1 MKHTRLDAKTKVLIT
16 CVCINLTADRT
27 LENWVGRSKADSVE
41 QPRKSQSAHVA
52 RMVGTNIAGQKKP
65 FEMVRHS
72 QPYGT
77 VCGESGLFFIGY
89 AASPASFEFML
100 DRMVG
105 CDKDCL
111 CDDIMRVAGCVSGNY
126 WYFPSQE
133 KLKSFL

>member
-1 MKHTRLDAKTKVLIT
+1 M
-16 CVCINLTADRT
+16 
-27 LENWVGRSKADSVE
+27 GRSRPDSIE
-41 QPRKSQSAHVA
+41 QQKKNASAHVA
-52 RMVGTNIAGQKKP
+52 RMVGTPIAGQKKP

-89 AASPASFEFML
+89 AASPANFEYFL

-111 CDDIMRVAGCVSGNY
+111 CDDIMRLTECVTGNY

-133 KLKSFL
+133 KLKKLA

>member
-1 MKHTRLDAKTKVLIT
+1 MTTQVIIT
-16 CVCINLTADRT
+16 YSHNTDRT
-27 LENWVGRSKADSVE
+27 LESWVGRSKEDSIE
-41 QPRKSQSAHVA
+41 LSRKSPSAHVA
-52 RMVGTNIAGQKKP
+52 RMVGTNVSGQKKP

-89 AASPASFEFML
+89 AASSANIEFML

-105 CDKDCL
+105 CDKDGL
-111 CDDIMRVAGCVSGNY
+111 CDDVMRVTRCVSGTY

-133 KLKSFL
+133 QLKTFL

>member
-1 MKHTRLDAKTKVLIT
+1 MHTSFRAIDAYVAVLS
-16 CVCINLTADRT
+16 CIDRT
-27 LENWVGRSKADSVE
+27 LENWVGRSKADSIE
-41 QPRKSQSAHVA
+41 QSRKSQSAHVA
-52 RMVGTNIAGQKKP
+52 RMVGTNVAGQKKP

-89 AASPASFEFML
+89 AASPANLEFML

-105 CDKDCL
+105 CDKDGL

-133 KLKSFL
+133 KLKTFL

>member
-1 MKHTRLDAKTKVLIT
+1 MMFCLNLDH
-16 CVCINLTADRT
+16 N
-27 LENWVGRSKADSVE
+27 LENWVGRSKADSIE
-41 QPRKSQSAHVA
+41 QTRKSPSSHVA
-52 RMVGTNIAGQKKP
+52 RMVGTNVPGQKKP

-89 AASPASFEFML
+89 AASPANIEFML

-105 CDKDCL
+105 CNKDGL
-111 CDDIMRVAGCVSGNY
+111 CDDIMRLTECVSGNY

-133 KLKSFL
+133 QLKNFL

>member
-1 MKHTRLDAKTKVLIT
+1 
-16 CVCINLTADRT
+16 
-27 LENWVGRSKADSVE
+27 
-41 QPRKSQSAHVA
+41 
-52 RMVGTNIAGQKKP
+52 MVGTATPGQPKP

-89 AASPASFEFML
+89 AASPKNLEFML

-105 CDKDCL
+105 ADKDGL
-111 CDDIMRVAGCVSGNY
+111 CDDVMRLTQCVSGTY

-133 KLKSFL
+133 NLKKMC